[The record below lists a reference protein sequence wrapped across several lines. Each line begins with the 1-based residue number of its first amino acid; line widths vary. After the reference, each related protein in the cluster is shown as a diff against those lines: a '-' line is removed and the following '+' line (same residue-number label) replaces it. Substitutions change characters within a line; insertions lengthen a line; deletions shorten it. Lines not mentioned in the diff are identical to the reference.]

1 MNWLIYLQ
9 ENFLKIVVILNKE
22 YLKLNKNLLIG
33 FVFSTT
39 VSALVAQILADQEN
53 YLNTTYTVIA
63 GYIVF
68 FSVFII
74 MFYIDFK
81 HRYKLSSGQTNYGL
95 LKKELIQLIS
105 SLGIGEIVYFA
116 VRWTTQYYF
125 LDLNFEPYVAS
136 LSSEAISI
144 VCYLF
149 VVTFS
154 GKIVGLFKDSN

>member
-1 MNWLIYLQ
+1 MNWFIYLQ

-22 YLKLNKNLLIG
+22 YLKLNKNLLISLA
-33 FVFSTT
+33 FSTI
-39 VSALVAQILADQEN
+39 VSTSVAQILADQEN

-63 GYIVF
+63 GYITF

-95 LKKELIQLIS
+95 LKKELIQLVS

-116 VRWTTQYYF
+116 VRWTTLYYF
-125 LDLNFEPYVAS
+125 LNLNFEPYVAS
-136 LSSEAISI
+136 LSSEAVSI

>member
-1 MNWLIYLQ
+1 LQ

-22 YLKLNKNLLIG
+22 YLKLNKNLLIS

-39 VSALVAQILADQEN
+39 ISALVAQSLADQEN

-81 HRYKLSSGQTNYGL
+81 HRYKLSSGQTNYSL

-105 SLGIGEIVYFA
+105 SLGIGEIVYLA

-125 LDLNFEPYVAS
+125 LDLNFEPYIAS

>member
-1 MNWLIYLQ
+1 MQ

-22 YLKLNKNLLIG
+22 YLKLNKNLLISLA
-33 FVFSTT
+33 FSTI
-39 VSALVAQILADQEN
+39 VSTSVAQILADQEN

-63 GYIVF
+63 GYSVF

-95 LKKELIQLIS
+95 LKKELFQLIS
-105 SLGIGEIVYFA
+105 SLGIGEIVYLA
-116 VRWTTQYYF
+116 VRWTTLYYF
-125 LDLNFEPYVAS
+125 LDLNYEPYIAS
-136 LSSEAISI
+136 LSSEAIST

>member
-1 MNWLIYLQ
+1 M
-9 ENFLKIVVILNKE
+9 VILNKE

-39 VSALVAQILADQEN
+39 VSALVAQVLADQEN

-63 GYIVF
+63 GYITF

-125 LDLNFEPYVAS
+125 LDLNFESYVAS

>member
-1 MNWLIYLQ
+1 M
-9 ENFLKIVVILNKE
+9 VILNKE

-39 VSALVAQILADQEN
+39 VSALVAQVLADQEN

-63 GYIVF
+63 GYITF

-95 LKKELIQLIS
+95 LKKELFQLIS
-105 SLGIGEIVYFA
+105 SLGIGEIVYLA
-116 VRWTTQYYF
+116 VRWTTLYYF
-125 LDLNFEPYVAS
+125 LDLNYEPYIAS
-136 LSSEAISI
+136 LSSEAIST

-154 GKIVGLFKDSN
+154 GKIVGLFKDDNK

>member
-1 MNWLIYLQ
+1 LQ

-22 YLKLNKNLLIG
+22 YLKLNKNLLISLA
-33 FVFSTT
+33 FSTI
-39 VSALVAQILADQEN
+39 VSTSVAQISADQEN
-53 YLNTTYTVIA
+53 YLNATYTVIA
-63 GYIVF
+63 GYITF

-74 MFYIDFK
+74 TFYIDFK

-95 LKKELIQLIS
+95 LKKELIQLVS
-105 SLGIGEIVYFA
+105 SLGIGEIVYLV

-125 LDLNFEPYVAS
+125 LGLNFEPYVAS

>member
-1 MNWLIYLQ
+1 LQ

-22 YLKLNKNLLIG
+22 YLKLNKNLLIS

-39 VSALVAQILADQEN
+39 VSAIVAQVLADQEN

-81 HRYKLSSGQTNYGL
+81 HRYKLSSGQTNYDL

-105 SLGIGEIVYFA
+105 SLGIGEIVYLA

-154 GKIVGLFKDSN
+154 GKIVGLFKDSK

>member
-1 MNWLIYLQ
+1 M
-9 ENFLKIVVILNKE
+9 VILSKE
-22 YLKLNKNLLIG
+22 YLKLNKNLLIS
-33 FVFSTT
+33 FIFSTT
-39 VSALVAQILADQEN
+39 VAALVAQALADQED

-68 FSVFII
+68 FSAFII
-74 MFYIDFK
+74 LFYIDFK
-81 HRYKLSSGQTNYGL
+81 HRYKLSSGQTNNAL
-95 LKKELIQLIS
+95 LKKELIQLIT
-105 SLGIGEIVYFA
+105 SLGIGEIVYLA

-125 LDLNFEPYVAS
+125 LDLNFEPYIAS

-154 GKIVGLFKDSN
+154 GKIVGLFKASS

>member
-1 MNWLIYLQ
+1 M
-9 ENFLKIVVILNKE
+9 VILNKE

-39 VSALVAQILADQEN
+39 VSALVAQVLADQEN

-63 GYIVF
+63 GYITF

-95 LKKELIQLIS
+95 LKKELIQLVS
-105 SLGIGEIVYFA
+105 SLGIGEIVYLA
-116 VRWTTQYYF
+116 VRWTAQYYF
-125 LDLNFEPYVAS
+125 LNLNFEPYLAS
-136 LSSEAISI
+136 LSAEAISI

-149 VVTFS
+149 VVSFS
-154 GKIVGLFKDSN
+154 GKIVGLFKDDNK

>member
-1 MNWLIYLQ
+1 LQ
-9 ENFLKIVVILNKE
+9 ENLLKIVVILNKE
-22 YLKLNKNLLIG
+22 YLKLNKNLLISLA
-33 FVFSTT
+33 FSTI
-39 VSALVAQILADQEN
+39 VSTSVAQILADQEN

-63 GYIVF
+63 GYITF

-74 MFYIDFK
+74 AFYIDFK

-95 LKKELIQLIS
+95 LKKELIQLVS
-105 SLGIGEIVYFA
+105 SLGIGEIVYLTI
-116 VRWTTQYYF
+116 RWTTQYYF

>member
-1 MNWLIYLQ
+1 M
-9 ENFLKIVVILNKE
+9 VILSKE
-22 YLKLNKNLLIG
+22 YLKLNKNLLISLA
-33 FVFSTT
+33 FSTI
-39 VSALVAQILADQEN
+39 VSTSIAQILADQEN

-63 GYIVF
+63 GYSVF

-105 SLGIGEIVYFA
+105 SLGIGEIVYLA
-116 VRWTTQYYF
+116 VRWTTLYYF
-125 LDLNFEPYVAS
+125 LDLNYEPYIAS
-136 LSSEAISI
+136 LSSEAIST

-154 GKIVGLFKDSN
+154 GKIVGLFKDDNK

>member
-1 MNWLIYLQ
+1 M
-9 ENFLKIVVILNKE
+9 VILSKE
-22 YLKLNKNLLIG
+22 YLKLNKNLLIS
-33 FVFSTT
+33 FIFSTT
-39 VSALVAQILADQEN
+39 VAALVAQSLADQED

-68 FSVFII
+68 FSAFII
-74 MFYIDFK
+74 LFYIDFK
-81 HRYKLSSGQTNYGL
+81 HRYKLSSGQTNNAL
-95 LKKELIQLIS
+95 LKKELIQLIT
-105 SLGIGEIVYFA
+105 SLGIGEIVYLA

-125 LDLNFEPYVAS
+125 LDLNFEPYIAS

-154 GKIVGLFKDSN
+154 GKIVGLFKAST

>member
-1 MNWLIYLQ
+1 MGL
-9 ENFLKIVVILNKE
+9 LNKE

-144 VCYLF
+144 VCYLL

>member
-1 MNWLIYLQ
+1 MQ

-22 YLKLNKNLLIG
+22 YLKLNKNLLIS
-33 FVFSTT
+33 FAFSTI
-39 VSALVAQILADQEN
+39 VSTSVAQILADQEN

-63 GYIVF
+63 GYSVF

-105 SLGIGEIVYFA
+105 SLGIGEIVYLA
-116 VRWTTQYYF
+116 VRWTTLYYF
-125 LDLNFEPYVAS
+125 LDLNYEPYIAS
-136 LSSEAISI
+136 LSSEAIST

-154 GKIVGLFKDSN
+154 GKIVGLFKDDNK

>member
-1 MNWLIYLQ
+1 
-9 ENFLKIVVILNKE
+9 VVILNKE

-105 SLGIGEIVYFA
+105 SLGIGEIVYFV

-154 GKIVGLFKDSN
+154 GKIVGLFKDGN

>member
-1 MNWLIYLQ
+1 M
-9 ENFLKIVVILNKE
+9 VILSKE
-22 YLKLNKNLLIG
+22 YLKLNKNLLIS
-33 FVFSTT
+33 FIFSTT
-39 VSALVAQILADQEN
+39 VAALVAQSLADQED

-68 FSVFII
+68 FSAFII
-74 MFYIDFK
+74 LFYIDFK
-81 HRYKLSSGQTNYGL
+81 HRYKLSSGQTNNAL
-95 LKKELIQLIS
+95 LKKRTNPTYHFP
-105 SLGIGEIVYFA
+105 IVYLA

-125 LDLNFEPYVAS
+125 LDLNFEPYIAS

-154 GKIVGLFKDSN
+154 GKIVGLFKASS

>member
-1 MNWLIYLQ
+1 M
-9 ENFLKIVVILNKE
+9 VILNKE
-22 YLKLNKNLLIG
+22 YLKLNKNLLISLA
-33 FVFSTT
+33 FSTI
-39 VSALVAQILADQEN
+39 VSTSVAQLLADQED
-53 YLNTTYTVIA
+53 YLNTTYIVIA

-81 HRYKLSSGQTNYGL
+81 HRYKLSSGQTNYSL

-105 SLGIGEIVYFA
+105 SLGIGEIVYLG

-125 LDLNFEPYVAS
+125 LDLGFEPYVAS